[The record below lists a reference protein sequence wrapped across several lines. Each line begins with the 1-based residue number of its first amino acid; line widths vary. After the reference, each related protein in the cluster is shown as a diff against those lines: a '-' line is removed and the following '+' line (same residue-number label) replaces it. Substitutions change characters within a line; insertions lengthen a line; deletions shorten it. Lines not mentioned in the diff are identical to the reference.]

1 MSGEVYEVKRVCT
14 IQENGQVTLP
24 VEWCEKY
31 GLKDGDIVSFVETDQ
46 GLLVVP
52 HVVLTVKLLDEIG
65 EELKRRGVT
74 LEQLLEDSE
83 QIRQEIYEER
93 YGKKRRP

>member
-1 MSGEVYEVKRVCT
+1 MEVKRVCT

-24 VEWCEKY
+24 VEWREKH
-31 GLKDGDIVSFVETDQ
+31 GLKEGDIVSFVETDQ

-65 EELKRRGVT
+65 EELKRRGAT
-74 LEQLLEDSE
+74 LEQLMEDSE